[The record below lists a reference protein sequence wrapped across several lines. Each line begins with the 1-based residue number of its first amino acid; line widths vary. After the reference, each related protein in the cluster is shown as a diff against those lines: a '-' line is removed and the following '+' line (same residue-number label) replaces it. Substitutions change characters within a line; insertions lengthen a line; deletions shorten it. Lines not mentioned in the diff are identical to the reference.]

1 MRQAAGILMV
11 ASGMFLFIVMVSSVP
26 HYNIDFYGLGF
37 NLLLLIPILFILAAG
52 VFCLTRKY
60 WKVCYASALVTLVIM
75 LVWLISNAANSIGL
89 AWVVSVVGT
98 LPIIFVTLTKKE
110 WQEIQS

>member
-11 ASGMFLFIVMVSSVP
+11 ASGMFLFVVMVSSVP
-26 HYNIDFYGLGF
+26 HYNVDSYGLGF
-37 NLLLLIPILFILAAG
+37 NLLLLIPTLFILAAG

-75 LVWLISNAANSIGL
+75 LVWLISNAADSIGL

-98 LPIIFVTLTKKE
+98 LPIVFVTLGKKE